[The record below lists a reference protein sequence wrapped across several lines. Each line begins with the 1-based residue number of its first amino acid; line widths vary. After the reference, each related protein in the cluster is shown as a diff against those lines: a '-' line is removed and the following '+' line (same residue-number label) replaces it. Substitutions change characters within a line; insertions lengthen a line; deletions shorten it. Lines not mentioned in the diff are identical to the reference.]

1 MKYTLP
7 LILFALIVALLW
19 RGLFL
24 HPAQVPSPLIN
35 HAAPDFELPE
45 LLSTHPLSNKD
56 FKGHVTLFNVWAS
69 WCVACADEHEV
80 LMHIAK
86 NKSFALYGL
95 NYKDEMT
102 DAKKWLLDK
111 GNPYQKIVFDR
122 TGLAAID
129 WGVYGTPET
138 FVVDK
143 KHIVRYKHIGPI
155 TSDDWK
161 NIFVPLIAKLQGEA

>member
-69 WCVACADEHEV
+69 WCNACAEEHDFLLQLAQNEHV
-80 LMHIAK
+80 I
-86 NKSFALYGL
+86 LYGL
-95 NYKDEMT
+95 DYKDDIAT
-102 DAKKWLLDK
+102 AKMILKQY
-111 GNPYQKIVFDR
+111 GNPYQRV
-122 TGLAAID
+122 AID
-129 WGVYGTPET
+129 
-138 FVVDK
+138 
-143 KHIVRYKHIGPI
+143 
-155 TSDDWK
+155 
-161 NIFVPLIAKLQGEA
+161 